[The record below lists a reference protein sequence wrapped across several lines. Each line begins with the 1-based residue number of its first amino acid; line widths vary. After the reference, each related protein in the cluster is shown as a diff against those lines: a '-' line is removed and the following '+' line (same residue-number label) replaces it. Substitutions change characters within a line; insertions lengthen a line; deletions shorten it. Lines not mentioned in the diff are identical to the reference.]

1 MASQGESKTSFS
13 KWKYAHYF
21 TLVEQ
26 KDKNILVKC
35 KLCLSGSK
43 VLSTATN
50 SNSNLLKHLHKLHA
64 STKLEANPVP
74 VDTLEVSEAPAAK
87 QQRLDFNRTVSQ
99 GQINKAIARYVVENM
114 QPVSTVESPAFRQ
127 LVSMITCSG
136 GTQQQ
141 MGRKTFSNYLDK
153 EYSKMEN
160 ELKTTFE
167 GLDYIATTADIWSVH
182 NKSFLGMTA
191 HWINTAT
198 FKRQKAALAC
208 KRMKGRHTYDVIA
221 AEIDHIH
228 SLYGLSTKVTAT
240 VTDNGSNFVKAFQI
254 YQPESLSDDDN
265 EEDEEVTFTNVA
277 DVLDTSTEEGI
288 VLPPHLRCASHTL
301 NLISCSDVDK
311 WLLSNP
317 GTKGIYRSATA
328 KCTALWSKA
337 SRSTLASELVGDL
350 VGKKLL
356 VPCST
361 RWNSFYDA
369 VARIVEIPMTDLSTI
384 SNRLELK
391 CISEREFQFLREYCA
406 IMKPLTVAL
415 DILQGE
421 ENCYY
426 GTLLPTIE
434 VLMSKLLEVKEG
446 LIIATG
452 LPDAIV
458 QAIKTRFASVLES
471 NDAILAAVTLPMF
484 KLRWLRDQR
493 KKEMV
498 KGMLAAECH
507 KLIPRPGP
515 VQQAAKMPVSPT
527 TPDSSSFNVQD
538 FFCFEEADDTFST
551 VETEVMTYLRTAET
565 GMEILKQFP
574 TIKEISLKKNA
585 ATPSSA
591 PVERLFSLGSLV
603 LSPKRNKLSDQRF
616 ERLLLMR
623 YNHWF
628 EG

>member
-1 MASQGESKTSFS
+1 
-13 KWKYAHYF
+13 
-21 TLVEQ
+21 
-26 KDKNILVKC
+26 
-35 KLCLSGSK
+35 K
-43 VLSTATN
+43 VLSTAIN
-50 SNSNLLKHLHKLHA
+50 SNSNLSKHLQKLHA
-64 STKLEANPVP
+64 STKLEANPVS
-74 VDTLEVSEAPAAK
+74 VDTLEVSQAPPAK

-127 LVSMITCSG
+127 FVSMITCSG
-136 GTQQQ
+136 GTQQ

-153 EYSKMEN
+153 EYSKVES

-182 NKSFLGMTA
+182 NNSFLGMTA

-198 FKRQKAALAC
+198 PKRQKAALAC
-208 KRMKGRHTYDVIA
+208 KRIKGRHTYDVIA

-228 SLYGLSTKVTAT
+228 SLYGLSTKATAT
-240 VTDNGSNFVKAFQI
+240 VTDNGSNFV
-254 YQPESLSDDDN
+254 DDDD

-301 NLISCSDVDK
+301 NFISCSDVDK

-317 GTKGIYRSATA
+317 GTKGIYRTATA

-356 VPCST
+356 VPFST

-391 CISEREFQFLREYCA
+391 CIGEREFQFLREYCA

-415 DILQGE
+415 DVLQGE

-434 VLMSKLLEVKEG
+434 VLMSKLLEIKEG

-452 LPDAIV
+452 
-458 QAIKTRFASVLES
+458 AIKTRFASVLES

-498 KGMLAAECH
+498 KGMLSAECH

-527 TPDSSSFNVQD
+527 
-538 FFCFEEADDTFST
+538 
-551 VETEVMTYLRTAET
+551 VETEVMTYLRTAVT

-574 TIKEISLKKNA
+574 TIKDISLKKNA

-591 PVERLFSLGSLV
+591 PVERLFSLRSLV

>member
-1 MASQGESKTSFS
+1 
-13 KWKYAHYF
+13 
-21 TLVEQ
+21 
-26 KDKNILVKC
+26 
-35 KLCLSGSK
+35 K
-43 VLSTATN
+43 VLSTAIN
-50 SNSNLLKHLHKLHA
+50 SNSNLSKHLQKLHA
-64 STKLEANPVP
+64 STKLEANPVS
-74 VDTLEVSEAPAAK
+74 VDTLEVSQAPPAK

-127 LVSMITCSG
+127 FVSMITCSG
-136 GTQQQ
+136 GTQQ

-153 EYSKMEN
+153 EYSKVES

-182 NKSFLGMTA
+182 NNSFLGMTA

-198 FKRQKAALAC
+198 PKRQKAALAC
-208 KRMKGRHTYDVIA
+208 KRIKGRHTYDVIA

-228 SLYGLSTKVTAT
+228 SLYGLSTKATAT
-240 VTDNGSNFVKAFQI
+240 VTDNGSNFV
-254 YQPESLSDDDN
+254 DDDD

-301 NLISCSDVDK
+301 NFISCSDVDK

-356 VPCST
+356 VPFST

-391 CISEREFQFLREYCA
+391 CIGEREFQFLREYCA

-415 DILQGE
+415 DVLQGE

-434 VLMSKLLEVKEG
+434 VLMSKLLEIKEG

-452 LPDAIV
+452 
-458 QAIKTRFASVLES
+458 AIKTRFASVLES

-527 TPDSSSFNVQD
+527 
-538 FFCFEEADDTFST
+538 
-551 VETEVMTYLRTAET
+551 VETEVMTYLRTAVT

-574 TIKEISLKKNA
+574 TIKDISLKKNA